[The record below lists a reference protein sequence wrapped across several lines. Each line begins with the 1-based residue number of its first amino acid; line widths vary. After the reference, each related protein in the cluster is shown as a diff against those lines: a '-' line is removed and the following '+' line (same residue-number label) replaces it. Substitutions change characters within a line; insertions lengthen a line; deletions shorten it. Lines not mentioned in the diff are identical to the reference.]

1 MNHERAIRL
10 YIIAMIVLVVVSGLV
25 IWWAIGVN

>member
-10 YIIAMIVLVVVSGLV
+10 YIVAMMVVVVLSGLV
-25 IWWAIGVN
+25 IWWAV

>member
-10 YIIAMIVLVVVSGLV
+10 YIVAMMVVVVLSGLV
-25 IWWAIGVN
+25 IWWAI

>member
-10 YIIAMIVLVVVSGLV
+10 YIIAMMVVVVVSGL
-25 IWWAIGVN
+25 IIAWAV

>member
-10 YIIAMIVLVVVSGLV
+10 YIIAMMVVVVLSGLV
-25 IWWAIGVN
+25 IWWAV